1 MKDILDFFAHED
13 DFPDLDSAG
22 AAERLSRAVQCRTVN
37 YVDHSLTDFGEFD
50 KLHALIRDSYPHV
63 MAAGT
68 FEVIGHHSLL
78 ITLPGS
84 DPALRP
90 CLFMSHQDVVPVVEG
105 TEDDWTH
112 PAFSGAIAGG
122 YIWGR
127 GTLDIKNQ
135 VFGCLEAAEYLLSHG
150 KTFARTVYL
159 SFGDDEETLNLGARA
174 LAETLQG
181 RGVTLEFVLD
191 EGGGKIENGAPYGA
205 PDTYLSPVDL
215 MEKGYADLE
224 LSVKSRGGHSSRPF
238 GGTSLGHLSQAIA
251 RIVENPFPVKLTPV
265 MVGAF
270 RALAP
275 YITEEPL
282 KSLAEDVEGNAGA
295 IAAICAQRREL
306 FPFVTTTIAPTV
318 IRGSSAACNVMPQD
332 MSAVVNFRIAE
343 GETVE
348 ELLAHVRAAIGDETV
363 SLRFLQANDPSAT
376 ARTDGYGY
384 AKLTEAMGRYFR
396 DVVFVPSLTAGAT
409 DAHHYEILCD
419 TCLRCSPFMAPPEDV
434 ARGVHGTDERISLRS
449 YAQGIRVLIHLMD
462 IAAIAP

>member
-37 YVDHSLTDFGEFD
+37 YADHSLTDFGEFD

-150 KTFARTVYL
+150 RTFARTVYL

-265 MVGAF
+265 MAGAF

-409 DAHHYEILCD
+409 DAHHYEIICD